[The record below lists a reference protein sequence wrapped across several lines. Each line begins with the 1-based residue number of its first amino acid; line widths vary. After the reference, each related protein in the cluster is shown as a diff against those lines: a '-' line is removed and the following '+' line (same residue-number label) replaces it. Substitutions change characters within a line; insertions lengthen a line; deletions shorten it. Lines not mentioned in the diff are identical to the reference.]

1 MPPVNQ
7 GSRTALVTWTVVTSF
22 LFVLATIFAIY
33 YYVDANR
40 LDNLNK
46 SITQKY
52 HDVVSESALPGQEL
66 STLKEV
72 RGKPEYGYNESASL
86 LDVSL
91 QRSDKLSKLVAGA
104 AAQSPE
110 RAIADGQGAITS
122 ATDAVKPMGITLQ
135 ADNLV
140 SALNLLR
147 DAAVQRST
155 EANNARKQAEDA
167 VAQQTK
173 QRQDTDAQ
181 IKLMTDQMGELRA
194 QLDQANASVASMTQ
208 AKDAQL
214 QETAKGSDLKLSET
228 QQLLDKSNQANQELQ
243 KQVATLTTE
252 LKKVQEK
259 LSEIRPDVNRP
270 VTSQADGKIVRL
282 PGAGIAYIDLGRSDQ
297 IVPGMTF
304 EIYDRNEGIPAIGD
318 PTTETALPKG
328 KGSIEITRV
337 GATSSEGRIV
347 NAAPGNAMVEGD
359 IAANLIYDRNT
370 KNKFLVYGNF
380 DLTRTGKP
388 TPQDGEVIKRLISQW
403 GGQVVPDINV
413 DTDFV
418 VLGAEPQI
426 PTLTREERED
436 PVQKAIYDKAV
447 AEAEAYGNISAKA
460 RDYRIP
466 ILNQNRF
473 LYMIGYYEL
482 SKR

>member
-1 MPPVNQ
+1 MPPTNQ

-22 LFVLATIFAIY
+22 LFVIATIFAIY

-40 LDNLNK
+40 LNGLNET
-46 SITQKY
+46 ITKKY
-52 HDVVSESALPGQEL
+52 HDVVPESGLAGTELSALEQ
-66 STLKEV
+66 V
-72 RGKPEYGYNESASL
+72 RKDEGNGYNQSAGL
-86 LDVSL
+86 LDVSM

-110 RAIADGQGAITS
+110 RAMADGQAAIDS
-122 ATDAVKPMGITLQ
+122 AATAVKPFGINLQ
-135 ADNLV
+135 ADNLI
-140 SALNLLR
+140 SAMNLLR
-147 DAAVQRST
+147 DSVVQRST

-181 IKLMTDQMGELRA
+181 IKLMTDQMGKLR
-194 QLDQANASVASMTQ
+194 DEFNAGQEQVTSMTQ
-208 AKDAQL
+208 TKDAQL
-214 QETAKGSDLKLSET
+214 EETAKGSDLKLTET
-228 QQLLDKSNQANQELQ
+228 QQLLDKSNQSNQELQ
-243 KQVATLTTE
+243 KQVATLSTE

-270 VTSQADGKIVRL
+270 VLGQADGKIVRL
-282 PGAGIAYIDLGRSDQ
+282 PGAGVAYIDLGRGDQ
-297 IVPGMTF
+297 IIPGMTF
-304 EIYDRNEGIPAIGD
+304 EVYDRNEGIPPIGD
-318 PTTETALPKG
+318 PLTDVNLPKG

-337 GATSSEGRIV
+337 GGTSSEGRII
-347 NAAPGNAMVEGD
+347 NTAGGTAMVEGD
-359 IAANLIYDRNT
+359 IVANLIFDRNT
-370 KNKFLVYGNF
+370 KNKFLVYGDF
-380 DLTRTGKP
+380 DLTRTGRP
-388 TPQDGEVIKRLISQW
+388 SANDGEVIKRLITQW

>member
-40 LDNLNK
+40 LTNINDT
-46 SITQKY
+46 ITKKY
-52 HDVVSESALPGQEL
+52 HDVVPESALAGQEIAAL
-66 STLKEV
+66 GEV
-72 RGKPEYGYNESASL
+72 RGKTEYGYNASAGL

-110 RAIADGQGAITS
+110 RAIADGQGAI
-122 ATDAVKPMGITLQ
+122 AAAAEAVKPHNINLQ
-135 ADNLV
+135 ADNLI

-155 EANNARKQAEDA
+155 EAANARKQADDA
-167 VAQQTK
+167 VAQMTK
-173 QRQDTDAQ
+173 SRQDTDAQ
-181 IKLMTDQMGELRA
+181 IKVMTDQLGALRA
-194 QLDQANASVASMTQ
+194 ELDQANVSVASMTQ

-214 QETAKGSDLKLSET
+214 EETAKGSDLKLSET
-228 QQLLDKSNQANQELQ
+228 QQLLDKSNQSNQELQ
-243 KQVATLTTE
+243 KQVTSLSGE

-270 VTSQADGKIVRL
+270 VTSQSDGRIVRL
-282 PGAGIAYIDLGRSDQ
+282 PGPGIAYIDLGRSDQ

-304 EIYDRNEGIPAIGD
+304 EVYDRNEGIPPIGD
-318 PTTETALPKG
+318 PTTDVNLPKG

-347 NAAPGNAMVEGD
+347 NAAAGNAMVEGD
-359 IAANLIYDRNT
+359 IVANLIYDRNT

-388 TPQDGEVIKRLISQW
+388 TAQDGEVIKRLISQW
-403 GGQVVPDINV
+403 GAQVVPDINV

-447 AEAEAYGNISAKA
+447 AEAEAYSNISAKA

>member
-40 LDNLNK
+40 LTNINET
-46 SITQKY
+46 ITKKY
-52 HDVVSESALPGQEL
+52 HDVVPEAALAGPEIASLG
-66 STLKEV
+66 EV
-72 RGKPEYGYNESASL
+72 RGKAEYGYNASAGL

-91 QRSDKLSKLVAGA
+91 QRSDKLSKLIAGA

-110 RAIADGQGAITS
+110 RAMTDAQNAITT
-122 ATDAVKPMGITLQ
+122 AAEAVKPFNINLQ
-135 ADNLV
+135 ADNLI

-155 EANNARKQAEDA
+155 EANNARKQAEES
-167 VAQQTK
+167 VAQMTK
-173 QRQDTDAQ
+173 SRQDTDAQ
-181 IKLMTDQMGELRA
+181 IKLMTDQMAALRA
-194 QLDQANASVASMTQ
+194 ELDQANASVASMTQ

-214 QETAKGSDLKLSET
+214 QETAKGSDMKLSET
-228 QQLLDKSNQANQELQ
+228 QQALDKSNQANQELQ
-243 KQVATLTTE
+243 KQVATLASE

-282 PGAGIAYIDLGRSDQ
+282 PGAGIAYIDLGKGDQ
-297 IVPGMTF
+297 IIPGMTF
-304 EIYDRNEGIPAIGD
+304 EVYDRNEGIPPIGD
-318 PTTETALPKG
+318 PTNDTNLPKG

-347 NAAPGNAMVEGD
+347 NTAPNTALTEGD
-359 IAANLIYDRNT
+359 IVANLIYDRNT

-447 AEAEAYGNISAKA
+447 AEAEAYSNISAKA